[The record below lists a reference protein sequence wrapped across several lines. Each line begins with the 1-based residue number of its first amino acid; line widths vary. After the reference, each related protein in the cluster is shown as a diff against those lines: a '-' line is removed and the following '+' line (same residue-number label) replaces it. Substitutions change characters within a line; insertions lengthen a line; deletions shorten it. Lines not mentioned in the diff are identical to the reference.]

1 MSQLSNYLNKANE
14 QKLTQMQIVKEAASA
29 GLSISQTT
37 VSRYLSGLH
46 PTPASRAVLEVFSQ
60 VFDIPLGRLLRL
72 GGLPTEMGTF
82 ELPDKAQVLDK
93 GERDMVL
100 ALVSFLADRNIAAA
114 RQQRPLADSVT
125 PAGTVFDPDRVEDHR
140 YLAQTYGQDWE
151 ENYYQVAARR
161 TREGEGEDE
170 ADLSP
175 NETYLG
181 GGDEDV

>member
-1 MSQLSNYLNKANE
+1 MSQLSNYLNKANK

-72 GGLPTEMGTF
+72 GGLPTEMGAF

-100 ALVSFLADRNIAAA
+100 ALVSFLADRKIAAA
-114 RQQRPLADSVT
+114 KDQHSQASIT
-125 PAGTVFDPDRVEDHR
+125 PAGTVFDPAGVEDHR

-161 TREGEGEDE
+161 TREGEAEDE
-170 ADLSP
+170 AGLSLD
-175 NETYLG
+175 ETYLG
-181 GGDEDV
+181 GGNEDV